1 MSKILLFACLGSFVL
16 SPVAQAQCVNVRFVS
31 SGVGSLIQ
39 LLGTGISTSQLT
51 AAAGYWAT
59 CPSYGTG
66 FPRFTTDNVSADA
79 QVTVVYS
86 GGSGTSCGLTTHSA
100 NNPNVIQIQ
109 LWDRGLDTAGHPYDC
124 NVVDTLAHELG
135 HVLDL
140 DNSTCPGYIMGPT
153 TLSTMNGHEVAG
165 TRSVNSQ
172 ECSTVSNR
180 WTTSFDQ
187 SGGGVGTP
195 DFPPPCD

>member
-79 QVTVVYS
+79 QVKPPAVRKAV
-86 GGSGTSCGLTTHSA
+86 GPKTHRLPVMA
-100 NNPNVIQIQ
+100 
-109 LWDRGLDTAGHPYDC
+109 R
-124 NVVDTLAHELG
+124 
-135 HVLDL
+135 
-140 DNSTCPGYIMGPT
+140 YIRR
-153 TLSTMNGHEVAG
+153 LS
-165 TRSVNSQ
+165 
-172 ECSTVSNR
+172 
-180 WTTSFDQ
+180 
-187 SGGGVGTP
+187 
-195 DFPPPCD
+195 